1 MYEGADFFAPHLLH
15 TLKEEQETMTLFAKG
30 ITFSKKVTTLKLNL
44 IDTPLPKRV
53 ILPLKQYIG
62 EASQPVVKAGDTVK
76 AGQLIATAPTDTS
89 LPLHATIAGT
99 VKDITE
105 QPDYKGTPTPCLI
118 IEGDGTDTWIEPS
131 DTKEE
136 EKKDIS
142 SYAPSEI
149 IERIHAAGLITTQLV
164 PVPLAT
170 DLVPIDQP
178 KTHLIGG
185 QRITKKIDTLII
197 TALDREPFLGVN
209 RYLAGNNNKELVD
222 GITALKIITGAHYVR
237 FVVDTHYPPSTQLKD
252 LVAAD
257 EEETTTLTS
266 LNGRR
271 FPIGLA
277 IPLIKAVLGREVP
290 LPYGHPRDVGVALYD
305 MNTAIAV
312 GKAVSTQLPQ
322 VDSLITVG
330 GGAMSKK
337 GIVTVRIGTSIGDV
351 IASLGGLSKDT
362 AKIIIGG
369 PMTGMA
375 HYDLTIPIT
384 KETDGLF
391 ALTHDEIQLSGDY
404 RQCINCGLCVKVCPV
419 NLLPG
424 VLSLYCAK
432 DKFDMAET
440 DGLFQCIE
448 CGCCDYVCPSR
459 RPMVH
464 LFRHAKHQLM
474 EA

>member
-1 MYEGADFFAPHLLH
+1 MA
-15 TLKEEQETMTLFAKG
+15 LFAQG
-30 ITFSKKVTTLKLNL
+30 ITFSKNVMTPKLNR
-44 IDTPLPKRV
+44 IDTPLPHRV

-62 EASQPVVKAGDTVK
+62 EPSQPVVTKGDKVTT
-76 AGQLIATAPTDTS
+76 GQLIATAHADTS
-89 LPLHATIAGT
+89 LPLHATISGT

-105 QPDYKGTPTPCLI
+105 QPDYTGTPTLSII
-118 IEGDGTDTWIEPS
+118 IEGDGTDTWSAPPN
-131 DTKEE
+131 KKE
-136 EKKDIS
+136 EKKALS
-142 SYAPSEI
+142 SYAPSKI
-149 IERIHAAGLITTQLV
+149 VKRIHAAGLITTQLV
-164 PVPLAT
+164 SVPLTT

-178 KTHLIGG
+178 KTHLIDG
-185 QRITKKIDTLII
+185 QRITKKIDTLLI

-209 RYLAGNNNKELVD
+209 RYLAGIHNEELAD
-222 GITALKIITGAHYVR
+222 GIAALKMITGAPSVH
-237 FVVDTHYPPSTQLKD
+237 FVVDTHYPPYTQLKE

-271 FPIGLA
+271 FPIGMA
-277 IPLIKAVLGREVP
+277 IPIIKAALGREVP

-322 VDSLITVG
+322 VESLITVG
-330 GGAMSKK
+330 GGAMPKE
-337 GIVTVRIGTSIGDV
+337 GIVTVRIGTPIEDV
-351 IASLGGLSKDT
+351 IESLGGFST
-362 AKIIIGG
+362 PPAKIIIGG

-375 HYDLTIPIT
+375 HYALDIPIT
-384 KETDGLF
+384 KETEGLF

-432 DKFDMAET
+432 DRFEMAET
-440 DGLFQCIE
+440 EGLFHCIE

-474 EA
+474 EGGQ

>member
-1 MYEGADFFAPHLLH
+1 MAFFS
-15 TLKEEQETMTLFAKG
+15 KG
-30 ITFSKKVTTLKLNL
+30 ITLKKKVTTLNL
-44 IDTPLPKRV
+44 DLTETPLPKRV
-53 ILPLKQYIG
+53 ILPLQQYIG
-62 EASQPVVKAGDTVK
+62 EPSQPVVTKGDTVK
-76 AGQLIATAPTDTS
+76 AGQLIATAPTDNS
-89 LPLHATIAGT
+89 LPLYATISGT
-99 VKDITE
+99 VEEITE
-105 QPDYKGTPTPCLI
+105 QPDYKGTPTPSII
-118 IEGDGTDTWIEPS
+118 IEGDGKDTWEAPP
-131 DTKEE
+131 KEE
-136 EKKDIS
+136 EKDIS
-142 SYAPSEI
+142 SLAPTEI

-164 PVPLAT
+164 PVPLTT

-178 KTHLIGG
+178 KTHLIDG
-185 QRITKKIDTLII
+185 QQITRKIDTLII
-197 TALDREPFLGVN
+197 TALDKEPSLGVN
-209 RYLAGNNNKELVD
+209 RYLAGSDNEELAD
-222 GITALKIITGAHYVR
+222 GIAALKMITGAQYVR
-237 FVVDTHYPPSTQLKD
+237 FVVDTHYPSHTQLKE
-252 LVAAD
+252 LVTAD
-257 EEETTTLTS
+257 EEETTTLIS

-305 MNTAIAV
+305 IDTAIAV
-312 GKAVSTQLPQ
+312 GKAVSTQTPQ
-322 VDSLITVG
+322 VESLITVG
-330 GGAMSKK
+330 GGAMPKA
-337 GIVTVRIGTSIGDV
+337 GIVTVRIGTPIGDV
-351 IASLGGLSKDT
+351 IASLGGFRT
-362 AKIIIGG
+362 PPAKIIIGG

-384 KETDGLF
+384 KETEGLF

-432 DKFDMAET
+432 DRFDMAET
-440 DGLFQCIE
+440 QGLFHCIE

-474 EA
+474 EH

>member
-1 MYEGADFFAPHLLH
+1 MA
-15 TLKEEQETMTLFAKG
+15 LFAKG
-30 ITFSKKVTTLKLNL
+30 ITFSKHLTTLTLDS

-62 EASQPVVKAGDTVK
+62 EASQPVVKAGDTVTT
-76 AGQLIATAPTDTS
+76 GQLIATAPTGTS
-89 LPLHATIAGT
+89 LPLYATISGT
-99 VKDITE
+99 IKDITE
-105 QPDYKGTPTPCLI
+105 QPDYKGTPTPCII
-118 IEGDGTDTWIEPS
+118 IEGDGTDTWIKAPQEQ
-131 DTKEE
+131 
-136 EKKDIS
+136 KDIS
-142 SYAPSEI
+142 SLAPTEI
-149 IERIHAAGLITTQLV
+149 VERIHTAGLITTQLL

-178 KTHLIGG
+178 KTHLIDG
-185 QRITKKIDTLII
+185 QRITKKIDTLVI
-197 TALDREPFLGVN
+197 TACDKEPFLGVN
-209 RYLAGNNNKELVD
+209 RYLAGNTNANLAD
-222 GITALKIITGAHYVR
+222 GITALKSITGAQYVR
-237 FVVDTHYPPSTQLKD
+237 FVVDTHYGPYTQLQE
-252 LVAAD
+252 LVTAD

-266 LNGRR
+266 INGRR
-271 FPIGLA
+271 FPTGLA

-305 MNTAIAV
+305 LNTAIAV
-312 GKAVSTQLPQ
+312 GKAVRTQTPQ
-322 VDSLITVG
+322 VDTLITVG
-330 GGAMSKK
+330 GGAMPKA
-337 GIVTVRIGTSIGDV
+337 GIVTVRIGTPIGDV
-351 IASLGGLSKDT
+351 IDSLGGFST
-362 AKIIIGG
+362 SPAKIILGG

-375 HYDLTIPIT
+375 HYDLTTPIT

-391 ALTHDEIQLSGDY
+391 ALTQNEIQLSGDY

-432 DKFDMAET
+432 DQFDMAEAE
-440 DGLFQCIE
+440 GLFNCIE

-474 EA
+474 EP

>member
-1 MYEGADFFAPHLLH
+1 MA
-15 TLKEEQETMTLFAKG
+15 LFAKG
-30 ITFSKKVTTLKLNL
+30 ITFSKHLTTLTLDS

-62 EASQPVVKAGDTVK
+62 EASQPVVKAGDTVTT
-76 AGQLIATAPTDTS
+76 GQLIATAPTGTS
-89 LPLHATIAGT
+89 LPLYATISGT

-105 QPDYKGTPTPCLI
+105 QPDYKGTPTPCII
-118 IEGDGTDTWIEPS
+118 IEGDGADTWIEAPQ
-131 DTKEE
+131 EQ
-136 EKKDIS
+136 KDIS
-142 SYAPSEI
+142 SLAPTEI
-149 IERIHAAGLITTQLV
+149 VERIHTAGLITTQLL

-178 KTHLIGG
+178 KTHLIDG
-185 QRITKKIDTLII
+185 QRITKKIDTLVI
-197 TALDREPFLGVN
+197 TALDKEPFLGVN
-209 RYLAGNNNKELVD
+209 RYLAGNTNANLVD
-222 GITALKIITGAHYVR
+222 GITALKSITGAQYVR
-237 FVVDTHYPPSTQLKD
+237 FVVDTHYGPYTQLQE
-252 LVAAD
+252 LVTAD

-266 LNGRR
+266 INGRR
-271 FPIGLA
+271 FPTGLA

-305 MNTAIAV
+305 LNTAIAV
-312 GKAVSTQLPQ
+312 GKAVRTQTPQ
-322 VDSLITVG
+322 VDTLITVG
-330 GGAMSKK
+330 GGAMPKA
-337 GIVTVRIGTSIGDV
+337 GIVTVRIGTPIGDV
-351 IASLGGLSKDT
+351 IDSLGGFST
-362 AKIIIGG
+362 SPAKIILGG

-375 HYDLTIPIT
+375 HYDLTTPIT

-391 ALTHDEIQLSGDY
+391 ALTQNEIQLSGDY

-432 DKFDMAET
+432 DQFDMAEAE
-440 DGLFQCIE
+440 GLFNCIE

-474 EA
+474 EP

>member
-1 MYEGADFFAPHLLH
+1 MKGQIFLH
-15 TLKEEQETMTLFAKG
+15 PIWYTRLTEEHKTMALFQKG
-30 ITFSKKVTTLKLNL
+30 ITLSKNVTTLKLHR
-44 IDTPLPKRV
+44 IDIPLPRRV
-53 ILPLKQYIG
+53 ILPMKQYIG
-62 EASQPVVKAGDTVK
+62 EASQPAVNKGDTVK

-89 LPLHATIAGT
+89 LPLYATISGT
-99 VKDITE
+99 IGDITE
-105 QPDYKGTPTPCLI
+105 QPDYKGTPTPSII
-118 IEGDGTDTWIEPS
+118 IEGDGTDTWIEP
-131 DTKEE
+131 TTKKEE
-136 EKKDIS
+136 EKALS
-142 SYAPSEI
+142 SRAPSEI

-164 PVPLAT
+164 SVPLTT

-197 TALDREPFLGVN
+197 TALDKEPFLGVN
-209 RYLAGNNNKELVD
+209 RYLAGIHNEELAD
-222 GITALKIITGAHYVR
+222 GIAALKMITGAHYVR
-237 FVVDTHYPPSTQLKD
+237 FVVDTHYAPYPQLQE

-257 EEETTTLTS
+257 EEETTTLIY

-277 IPLIKAVLGREVP
+277 IPVIKAALGREVP

-305 MNTAIAV
+305 IHTAIAV

-322 VDSLITVG
+322 VESLITVG
-330 GGAMSKK
+330 GGAMPKG
-337 GIVTVRIGTSIGDV
+337 GIVTVRIGTPIGDV
-351 IASLGGLSKDT
+351 IESLGGLSKDT

-424 VLSLYCAK
+424 MLSLYCAK
-432 DKFDMAET
+432 DRFDMAET
-440 DGLFQCIE
+440 EGLFHCIE

>member
-1 MYEGADFFAPHLLH
+1 MA
-15 TLKEEQETMTLFAKG
+15 LFAKG
-30 ITFSKKVTTLKLNL
+30 ITFSKNVTTLKLQL
-44 IDTPLPKRV
+44 IDTPLPHRV
-53 ILPLKQYIG
+53 ILPMKQYIG
-62 EASQPVVKAGDTVK
+62 EASQPVVTTGDTVT

-89 LPLHATIAGT
+89 LPLHATISGT

-105 QPDYKGTPTPCLI
+105 QPDYKGTPTPSLI
-118 IEGDGTDTWIEPS
+118 IEGDGTDTWIEPP
-131 DTKEE
+131 T
-136 EKKDIS
+136 KKDQKAIS
-142 SYAPSEI
+142 SRAPSEI
-149 IERIHAAGLITTQLV
+149 VKQIHAAGLITTQLV
-164 PVPLAT
+164 PVPLTT

-197 TALDREPFLGVN
+197 TALDGEPFLGVN
-209 RYLAGNNNKELVD
+209 RYLAGIHNEELVD
-222 GITALKIITGAHYVR
+222 GIAALKIITGAQYVR

-257 EEETTTLTS
+257 EEETTTLIS

-277 IPLIKAVLGREVP
+277 IPVIKAALGREVP
-290 LPYGHPRDVGVALYD
+290 VPYGHPRDVGVALYD

-312 GKAVSTQLPQ
+312 GRAVSTQLPQ

-330 GGAMSKK
+330 GGAMPKE
-337 GIVTVRIGTSIGDV
+337 GIVKVRIGTSIGDV
-351 IASLGGLSKDT
+351 IESLGGFST
-362 AKIIIGG
+362 PPAKIIIGG

>member
-1 MYEGADFFAPHLLH
+1 MKGQIFLHPIWYTLL
-15 TLKEEQETMTLFAKG
+15 TEEHKTMALFAKG
-30 ITFSKKVTTLKLNL
+30 IPFSKKVMTPKLDP

-62 EASQPVVKAGDTVK
+62 EPSQPVVTKGDKVTT
-76 AGQLIATAPTDTS
+76 GQLIAAAPTDTS
-89 LPLHATIAGT
+89 LPLYATIAGT
-99 VKDITE
+99 VKDITDYN
-105 QPDYKGTPTPCLI
+105 DYKGTPTPSII
-118 IEGDGTDTWIEPS
+118 IEGDGTDTWIEPP
-131 DTKEE
+131 TKKEE
-136 EKKDIS
+136 KEIS
-142 SYAPSEI
+142 SYAPTEI
-149 IERIHAAGLITTQLV
+149 VKRIHAAGLITTQLV

-185 QRITKKIDTLII
+185 QRITKKIDTLVI

-209 RYLAGNNNKELVD
+209 RYLAGIHNKELAD
-222 GITALKIITGAHYVR
+222 GIAALKMITGALYIR
-237 FVVDTHYPPSTQLKD
+237 FVVDAHYPPATQLKD

-257 EEETTTLTS
+257 EEETTTLIS

-277 IPLIKAVLGREVP
+277 IPVIKAALGREVP

-305 MNTAIAV
+305 MTTAIAV
-312 GKAVSTQLPQ
+312 GKAMSTQLPQ

-330 GGAMSKK
+330 GGAMPKG
-337 GIVTVRIGTSIGDV
+337 GIVTVRIGTPIGDV
-351 IASLGGLSKDT
+351 IESLGGFST
-362 AKIIIGG
+362 PPAKIIIGG

-375 HYDLTIPIT
+375 HYDLTTPIT

-432 DKFDMAET
+432 DRFDMAEA

-474 EA
+474 AP

>member
-1 MYEGADFFAPHLLH
+1 MA
-15 TLKEEQETMTLFAKG
+15 LFAKG
-30 ITFSKKVTTLKLNL
+30 ITFSKHLTTLTLDS

-62 EASQPVVKAGDTVK
+62 EASQPVIKAGDTVTT
-76 AGQLIATAPTDTS
+76 GQLIATAPTGTS
-89 LPLHATIAGT
+89 LPLYATISGT
-99 VKDITE
+99 IKDITE
-105 QPDYKGTPTPCLI
+105 QPDYKGTPTPCII
-118 IEGDGTDTWIEPS
+118 IEGDGADTWIEAPQ
-131 DTKEE
+131 EQ
-136 EKKDIS
+136 KDIS
-142 SYAPSEI
+142 SLAPTEI
-149 IERIHAAGLITTQLV
+149 VERIHTAGLITTQLL

-178 KTHLIGG
+178 KTHLIDG
-185 QRITKKIDTLII
+185 QRITKKIDTLVI
-197 TALDREPFLGVN
+197 TALDKEPFLGVN
-209 RYLAGNNNKELVD
+209 RYLAGNTNANLVD
-222 GITALKIITGAHYVR
+222 GITALKSITGAQYVR
-237 FVVDTHYPPSTQLKD
+237 FVVDTHYGPYTQLQE
-252 LVAAD
+252 LVTAD

-266 LNGRR
+266 INGRR
-271 FPIGLA
+271 FPTGLA

-305 MNTAIAV
+305 LNTAIAV
-312 GKAVSTQLPQ
+312 GKAVRTQTPQ
-322 VDSLITVG
+322 VDTLITVG
-330 GGAMSKK
+330 GGAMPKA
-337 GIVTVRIGTSIGDV
+337 GIVTVRIGTPIGDV
-351 IASLGGLSKDT
+351 IDSLGGFST
-362 AKIIIGG
+362 SPAKIIIGG

-375 HYDLTIPIT
+375 HYDLTTPIT

-391 ALTHDEIQLSGDY
+391 ALTQNEIQLSGDY

-432 DKFDMAET
+432 DQFDMAEAE
-440 DGLFQCIE
+440 GLFNCIE

-474 EA
+474 EP

>member
-1 MYEGADFFAPHLLH
+1 MA
-15 TLKEEQETMTLFAKG
+15 LFAKG
-30 ITFSKKVTTLKLNL
+30 ITFSKNLTTLTLHR
-44 IDTPLPKRV
+44 IETPLPKRV
-53 ILPLKQYIG
+53 ILPIKQYIG
-62 EASQPVVKAGDTVK
+62 EPSQPVVTKGDKVTT
-76 AGQLIATAPTDTS
+76 GQLIAAAHADNS
-89 LPLHATIAGT
+89 LPLHATISGT
-99 VKDITE
+99 VKDMTE
-105 QPDYKGTPTPCLI
+105 QPDYKGTPTPSII
-118 IEGDGTDTWIEPS
+118 IEGDGTDTWIETS
-131 DTKEE
+131 NKKEE
-136 EKKDIS
+136 KEIS
-142 SYAPSEI
+142 SYAPTEI
-149 IERIHAAGLITTQLV
+149 VKRIHAAGLITTQLV
-164 PVPLAT
+164 PVPLTT

-178 KTHLIGG
+178 KTHLIDGH
-185 QRITKKIDTLII
+185 RITKKIDTLII

-209 RYLAGNNNKELVD
+209 RYLAGIHNEELAD
-222 GITALKIITGAHYVR
+222 GIAALKMITGAHYIR
-237 FVVDTHYPPSTQLKD
+237 FVVDAHYPPATQLKD

-257 EEETTTLTS
+257 EEETTTLIS

-277 IPLIKAVLGREVP
+277 IPLIKAALGREVP

-312 GKAVSTQLPQ
+312 GKAVSTQIPQ
-322 VDSLITVG
+322 VETLITVG
-330 GGAMSKK
+330 GGAMPKG
-337 GIVTVRIGTSIGDV
+337 GIVTVRIGTPIGDV
-351 IASLGGLSKDT
+351 IESLGGLST
-362 AKIIIGG
+362 PPAKIILGG

-375 HYDLTIPIT
+375 HYDLTTPIT

-404 RQCINCGLCVKVCPV
+404 RQCINCGLCVKACPV

-432 DKFDMAET
+432 DRFDMAEAE
-440 DGLFQCIE
+440 GLFHCIE

-474 EA
+474 AP

>member
-1 MYEGADFFAPHLLH
+1 MYNVRHVRSLEPLNVGIH
-15 TLKEEQETMTLFAKG
+15 KTMALFAKG
-30 ITFSKKVTTLKLNL
+30 ITFSKKVTTLKLDR

-53 ILPLKQYIG
+53 ILPLQQYIG
-62 EASQPVVKAGDTVK
+62 EPSQPVVTKGDTVTT
-76 AGQLIATAPTDTS
+76 GQLIAAAHADTS
-89 LPLHATIAGT
+89 LPLYATISGT
-99 VKDITE
+99 VGDITE
-105 QPDYKGTPTPCLI
+105 QPDYKGTPTLAII
-118 IEGDGTDTWIEPS
+118 IEGDGTDTWIETS
-131 DTKEE
+131 KEKKEE
-136 EKKDIS
+136 KEIS
-142 SYAPSEI
+142 SYAPTEI
-149 IERIHAAGLITTQLV
+149 VKRIHAAGLITHQLV
-164 PVPLAT
+164 PVPLTT

-178 KTHLIGG
+178 KTHLIDGH
-185 QRITKKIDTLII
+185 RITKKIDTLII

-209 RYLAGNNNKELVD
+209 RYLAGIHNEELAD
-222 GITALKIITGAHYVR
+222 GIAALKIITGAHSVR
-237 FVVDTHYPPSTQLKD
+237 FVVDTHYPPYTQLKE

-277 IPLIKAVLGREVP
+277 IPVIKAALGREVP

-305 MNTAIAV
+305 MATAIAV
-312 GKAVSTQLPQ
+312 GKAVSTQIPQ
-322 VDSLITVG
+322 VESLITVG
-330 GGAMSKK
+330 GGAMPKG
-337 GIVTVRIGTSIGDV
+337 GIVTVRIGTPIGDV
-351 IASLGGLSKDT
+351 IASLGGFHT
-362 AKIIIGG
+362 PPAKIIIGG

-375 HYDLTIPIT
+375 HYDLTTPIT

-432 DKFDMAET
+432 DKFDMAEAE
-440 DGLFQCIE
+440 GLFHCIE

-474 EA
+474 EP

>member
-1 MYEGADFFAPHLLH
+1 MKGQIFLHPIWYTLLTEEH
-15 TLKEEQETMTLFAKG
+15 TTMALFAKG
-30 ITFSKKVTTLKLNL
+30 ITFSKKVTTLTFHR

-62 EASQPVVKAGDTVK
+62 EASQPVVTKGDKVTT
-76 AGQLIATAPTDTS
+76 GQLIAAAPTETS

-105 QPDYKGTPTPCLI
+105 QPDYKGTPTLSII
-118 IEGDGTDTWIEPS
+118 IEGDGTDTWIEAP
-131 DTKEE
+131 KEE
-136 EKKDIS
+136 KEQKEIS
-142 SYAPSEI
+142 SLAPSEI
-149 IERIHAAGLITTQLV
+149 LKRIHAAGLITTQLV
-164 PVPLAT
+164 PVPLTT

-178 KTHLIGG
+178 KTHLIDG

-209 RYLAGNNNKELVD
+209 RYLAGKDNKELAD
-222 GITALKIITGAHYVR
+222 GIAALKIITGAHSVR
-237 FVVDTHYPPSTQLKD
+237 FVVDTHYPPATQLQE

-257 EEETTTLTS
+257 EEETTTLIS

-277 IPLIKAVLGREVP
+277 IPLIKAALGREVP

-330 GGAMSKK
+330 GGAMPKQ

-351 IASLGGLSKDT
+351 IASLGGLSKDP

-375 HYDLTIPIT
+375 HYDLTTPIT

-432 DKFDMAET
+432 DKFDMAEAE
-440 DGLFQCIE
+440 GLFHCIE

-474 EA
+474 EP

>member
-1 MYEGADFFAPHLLH
+1 MAF
-15 TLKEEQETMTLFAKG
+15 FAKG
-30 ITFSKKVTTLKLNL
+30 ITLSKNVTTLKLHR

-53 ILPLKQYIG
+53 ILPLQQYIG
-62 EASQPVVKAGDTVK
+62 EPSQPVVKSGDTVTV
-76 AGQLIATAPTDTS
+76 GQLIATAHADNS
-89 LPLHATIAGT
+89 LPLYATISGT
-99 VKDITE
+99 VGDITE
-105 QPDYKGTPTPCLI
+105 QPHYKGTPTPSII
-118 IEGDGTDTWIEPS
+118 IEGDGTDTWIEPHEE
-131 DTKEE
+131 KEE
-136 EKKDIS
+136 KEIS
-142 SYAPSEI
+142 SRAPSEI
-149 IERIHAAGLITTQLV
+149 VERIHAAGLITTQLV
-164 PVPLAT
+164 PVPLTT

-178 KTHLIGG
+178 KTHLIDGH
-185 QRITKKIDTLII
+185 RITKKIDTLII

-209 RYLAGNNNKELVD
+209 RYLAGKDNEELAD
-222 GITALKIITGAHYVR
+222 GIAALKIITGAQYIR
-237 FVVDTHYPPSTQLKD
+237 FVVDTHYPPYTQLTE

-257 EEETTTLTS
+257 EEETTTLIS

-277 IPLIKAVLGREVP
+277 IPLIKAALGREVP

-305 MNTAIAV
+305 MATAIAV
-312 GKAVSTQLPQ
+312 GKAVSTQIPQ
-322 VDSLITVG
+322 VESLITVG
-330 GGAMSKK
+330 GGAMPKG
-337 GIVTVRIGTSIGDV
+337 GIVKVRIGTSIGDV
-351 IASLGGLSKDT
+351 IESLGGLST
-362 AKIIIGG
+362 PPAKIIIGG

-384 KETDGLF
+384 KETEGLF

-432 DKFDMAET
+432 DRFDMAET
-440 DGLFQCIE
+440 EGLFHCIE

>member
-1 MYEGADFFAPHLLH
+1 MA
-15 TLKEEQETMTLFAKG
+15 LFSKG
-30 ITFSKKVTTLKLNL
+30 ITLSKKVTTVKLDL
-44 IDTPLPKRV
+44 VETPLPKRV
-53 ILPLKQYIG
+53 ILPLQQCIG
-62 EASQPVVKAGDTVK
+62 EPSQPVVKAGDTVTT
-76 AGQLIATAPTDTS
+76 GQLIATAPTDNS
-89 LPLHATIAGT
+89 LPLHATISGT
-99 VKDITE
+99 VGDITE
-105 QPDYKGTPTPCLI
+105 QPDYKGTPTPSII
-118 IEGDGTDTWIEPS
+118 IEGDGTDTWIEPHKE
-131 DTKEE
+131 KEE
-136 EKKDIS
+136 KEIS
-142 SYAPSEI
+142 SRAPSEI
-149 IERIHAAGLITTQLV
+149 VKRIHAAGLITTQLV
-164 PVPLAT
+164 PVPLTT

-178 KTHLIGG
+178 KTHLIDGK
-185 QRITKKIDTLII
+185 RITKKIDTLII
-197 TALDREPFLGVN
+197 TALDKEPFLGVN
-209 RYLAGNNNKELVD
+209 RYLAGKDNEELAD
-222 GITALKIITGAHYVR
+222 GIAALKIITGAQYIR
-237 FVVDTHYPPSTQLKD
+237 FVVDTHYPPYTQLTE

-257 EEETTTLTS
+257 EEETTTLIS

-277 IPLIKAVLGREVP
+277 IPVIKAALGREVP

-305 MNTAIAV
+305 MTTAIAV
-312 GKAVSTQLPQ
+312 GKAVSTQIPQ

-330 GGAMSKK
+330 GGAMPKG

-384 KETDGLF
+384 KETEGLF

-404 RQCINCGLCVKVCPV
+404 RQCINCGLCVKACPV

-424 VLSLYCAK
+424 MLSLYCAK
-432 DKFDMAET
+432 DRFDMAET
-440 DGLFQCIE
+440 EGLFHCIE

-474 EA
+474 EG

>member
-1 MYEGADFFAPHLLH
+1 MA
-15 TLKEEQETMTLFAKG
+15 LFAKG
-30 ITFSKKVTTLKLNL
+30 ITFSKNLTTLTLDS

-62 EASQPVVKAGDTVK
+62 EASQPVIKAGDTVTT
-76 AGQLIATAPTDTS
+76 GQLIATAPTGTS
-89 LPLHATIAGT
+89 LPLYATISGT
-99 VKDITE
+99 IKDITE
-105 QPDYKGTPTPCLI
+105 QPDYKGTPTPCII
-118 IEGDGTDTWIEPS
+118 IEGDGADTWIEAPQ
-131 DTKEE
+131 EQ
-136 EKKDIS
+136 KDIS
-142 SYAPSEI
+142 SLAPTEI
-149 IERIHAAGLITTQLV
+149 VERIHTAGLITQQLL

-178 KTHLIGG
+178 KTHLIDG
-185 QRITKKIDTLII
+185 QRITKKIDTLVI
-197 TALDREPFLGVN
+197 TALDKEPFLGVN
-209 RYLAGNNNKELVD
+209 RYLAGNTNANLVD
-222 GITALKIITGAHYVR
+222 GITALKSITGAQYVR
-237 FVVDTHYPPSTQLKD
+237 FVVDTHYGPYTQLQE
-252 LVAAD
+252 LVTAD

-266 LNGRR
+266 INGRR
-271 FPIGLA
+271 FPTGLA

-305 MNTAIAV
+305 LNTAIAV
-312 GKAVSTQLPQ
+312 GKAVRTQTPQ
-322 VDSLITVG
+322 VDTLITVG
-330 GGAMSKK
+330 GGAMPKA
-337 GIVTVRIGTSIGDV
+337 GIVTVRIGTPIGDV
-351 IASLGGLSKDT
+351 IDSLGGFST
-362 AKIIIGG
+362 SPAKIIIGG

-375 HYDLTIPIT
+375 HYDLTTPIT

-391 ALTHDEIQLSGDY
+391 ALTQNEIQLSGDY

-432 DKFDMAET
+432 DQFDMAEAE
-440 DGLFQCIE
+440 GLFNCIE

-474 EA
+474 EP